1 LLIHNPRRS
10 EAEWGRRRAPDPLT
24 FRAPRHHYDLP
35 ILSADEH
42 PATDPRHDATG
53 ADLSAG
59 AAPKPGS
66 APDAEAR
73 VAPLRGATVQI
84 DRRRLTRVLVA
95 IVVATLAVL
104 VVVFTVVG
112 IDKNHQ
118 IDQLHNQGVAVNVTI
133 TSCQGLLGG
142 SGSNGAGYACRGTYG
157 LDNRRY
163 NEQLPGTALHAPGT
177 VIRAV
182 AVPGDPALVSPVSVV
197 SAEHSSATVFILPA
211 VLLVL
216 LVAILIVVLLRR
228 RGKSG
233 DAEAGG

>member
-1 LLIHNPRRS
+1 
-10 EAEWGRRRAPDPLT
+10 
-24 FRAPRHHYDLP
+24 
-35 ILSADEH
+35 LSADEH
-42 PATDPRHDATG
+42 PTTDPRNGVTG
-53 ADLSAG
+53 ADPSAG
-59 AAPKPGS
+59 AAPQPGS

-84 DRRRLTRVLVA
+84 DRRRLTQVLVA
-95 IVVATLAVL
+95 IVVAALAVL

-112 IDKNHQ
+112 LNKNHQ

-142 SGSNGAGYACRGTYG
+142 SGSNGAGYACRGSYG
-157 LDNRRY
+157 LDGRRY

-177 VIRAV
+177 VIRAL
-182 AVPGDPALVSPVSVV
+182 AVPGDPALVSPVSIVQT
-197 SAEHSSATVFILPA
+197 EQSSATVFILPT

-228 RGKSG
+228 RGKPAG
-233 DAEAGG
+233 AEAPA